1 MKTVQTVKELRESLS
16 ALKKSGR
23 RIGFV
28 PTMGALHAGHLSLID
43 ECRKQCDIT
52 VCSIFVNPLQ
62 FNNRADFEKY
72 PVVTAQ
78 DTDLLKAAG
87 CDFLFQPSVKEM
99 YPEEIKTIYDFGGL
113 ATVMEGAYRPGH
125 FNGVGVVVKRLFDIV
140 QPEKAFFGEKD
151 YQQYLIIRRLV
162 ELHHLNIEIVPCP
175 IVRESDGLAL
185 SSRNMRL
192 TESQRKFA
200 PMIYRTLK
208 EAVNKKNSMQ
218 PGEIIQWVE
227 QQFIGIEDVK
237 LEYFEISDGKTL
249 EPVRVWEQGPGLI
262 ACIAVYVGEI
272 RLIDNVRFFS

>member
-1 MKTVQTVKELRESLS
+1 MKTVQTVKELRDSLS
-16 ALKKSGR
+16 ALKKSGQC
-23 RIGFV
+23 IGFV
-28 PTMGALHAGHLSLID
+28 PTMGALHAGHLSLI
-43 ECRKQCDIT
+43 EACRNQCDIT

-72 PVVTAQ
+72 PVVTEDDA
-78 DTDLLKAAG
+78 DLLKAAG

-99 YPEEIKTIYDFGGL
+99 YPEEIKTSYDFGSL

-151 YQQYLIIRRLV
+151 YQQYLIIRKLV
-162 ELHHLNIEIVPCP
+162 ELHQMNIEIVPCS
-175 IVRESDGLAL
+175 IVREADGLAL

-192 TESQRKFA
+192 TEAQRKFA

-208 EAVNKKNSMQ
+208 ESLDKKNSME

-227 QQFIGIEDVK
+227 QQFKGMEDVK
-237 LEYFEISDGKTL
+237 LEYFEISDDKTL
-249 EPVRVWEQGPGLI
+249 EPVRDWEPGRGLI